1 MSGLARLGELWNTIQ
16 AWLFPMLEDELGELD
31 EKHKDFVAVCEACA
45 PRTHMA
51 AYRWVGYGCPPKS
64 RLALFKA
71 FVAKAVWDFPTT
83 RDLIDA
89 VRHRPALR
97 RLCGWETLGQVP
109 SETTFSRAFAAF
121 AEDELPQRI
130 HEAMIVNRYGDKIAG
145 HVSRDATAVHARE
158 RAAKKKPRDQK
169 TGGAP
174 EPTRL
179 QRQLERPLEENLADL
194 PRPCD
199 WGTKKN
205 SKGKRETWRGYKL
218 NLDAID
224 GDIPLSWILTS
235 ASLHDSQAAIPLAQ
249 MSAERVTSLYD
260 LADAAYDAK
269 EIREM
274 SARLAHVALID
285 HNPRR
290 GEKKPFA
297 PAEAVRYRER
307 SAAERVYS
315 HLHDNHG
322 GRHVRVRG
330 AGKVAAHLS
339 FGLLVIAAEQLI
351 KLLC

>member
-1 MSGLARLGELWNTIQ
+1 MSGLARLGELWSTIRK
-16 AWLFPMLEDELGELD
+16 WLFPLLEDELGELD
-31 EKHKDFVAVCEACA
+31 DKHKEFVAVCETCA
-45 PRTHMA
+45 PGAHMNP
-51 AYRWVGYGCPPKS
+51 YRWIGNGCPPKS

-71 FVAKAVWDFPTT
+71 FAAKAVWDFPTT

-89 VRHRPALR
+89 VRHRPTLR
-97 RLCGWETLGQVP
+97 RLCGWETLGEIP
-109 SETTFSRAFAAF
+109 SEATFSRAFAAF
-121 AEDELPQRI
+121 ASDELPQRI
-130 HEAMIVNRYGDKIAG
+130 HDATIRQRYGEKIAG
-145 HVSRDATAVHARE
+145 HVSRDATAIHARE
-158 RAAKKKPRDQK
+158 RAAKKKPKEDA
-169 TGGAP
+169 AP
-174 EPTRL
+174 QPTRL
-179 QRQLERPLEENLADL
+179 QHQLQRSLEENLADL
-194 PRPCD
+194 PRACD

-235 ASLHDSQAAIPLAQ
+235 ASPHDSQAAIPLAQ
-249 MSAERVTSLYD
+249 MSAERVASLYD

-274 SARLAHVALID
+274 SVRLGHVALID

-290 GEKKPFA
+290 GEKRGFA
-297 PAEAVRYRER
+297 PAEAVRYRQR
-307 SAAERVYS
+307 SSAERVFS

-330 AGKVAAHLS
+330 AAKVAAHLS

>member
-1 MSGLARLGELWNTIQ
+1 MSGLARLGELWGTIQ
-16 AWLFPMLEDELGELD
+16 KWLFPLLEDELGELD
-31 EKHKDFVAVCEACA
+31 DKHKEFVAVCETCA
-45 PRTHMA
+45 PGAHMTP
-51 AYRWVGYGCPPKS
+51 YRWIGNGCPPKS

-83 RDLIDA
+83 RALIDA
-89 VRHRPALR
+89 VRQRPTLR

-109 SETTFSRAFAAF
+109 SEATFSRAFAGF

-130 HEAMIVNRYGDKIAG
+130 HEAMIAKRYGDKIAG
-145 HVSRDATAVHARE
+145 HVSRDATAIHARE
-158 RAAKKKPRDQK
+158 RAAKKKPKEEADA
-169 TGGAP
+169 AP
-174 EPTRL
+174 QPTRL
-179 QRQLERPLEENLADL
+179 QRQLERSLEENLADL
-194 PRPCD
+194 PRACD

-205 SKGKRETWRGYKL
+205 SKGKRQVWRGYKL
-218 NLDAID
+218 HADVID
-224 GDIPLSWILTS
+224 GDVPVSWALTS

-269 EIREM
+269 AIREM
-274 SARLAHVALID
+274 SARLGHVALID
-285 HNPRR
+285 HNPRK
-290 GEKKPFA
+290 GEKREFA

-307 SAAERVYS
+307 SAAERVFS

-330 AGKVAAHLS
+330 AAKVAAHLS

-351 KLLC
+351 KMLC